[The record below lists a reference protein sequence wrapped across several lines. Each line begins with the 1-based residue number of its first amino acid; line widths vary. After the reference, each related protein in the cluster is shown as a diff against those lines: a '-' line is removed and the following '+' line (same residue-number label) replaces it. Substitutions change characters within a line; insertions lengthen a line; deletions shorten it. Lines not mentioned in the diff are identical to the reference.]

1 MHLLK
6 YTDTPEPG
14 VLRWA
19 TADELTDWRNK
30 VRLDLGN
37 REHRRIE
44 YQNDFST
51 DKSIDVVDRDGAGNP
66 IIERPVPSKPREP
79 RELTDLLTHEVLAKH
94 MLFMATHAPDAYMR
108 KIREYRQMAGWGHMT
123 DEQAADQV
131 VELCRKLAQATA
143 QKVVEKGKVGGG
155 YRGVML

>member
-14 VLRWA
+14 VIRWA
-19 TADELTDWRNK
+19 SADELAAFRKK
-30 VRLDLGN
+30 VRVDLGN

-44 YQNDFST
+44 YFNDFST
-51 DKSIDVVDRDGAGNP
+51 DKSIDVVERDPAGNP
-66 IIERPVPSKPREP
+66 IIEKPAPAKPRDP

-94 MLFMATHAPDAYMR
+94 MLYMARYAPDAYIR
-108 KIREYRQMAGWGHMT
+108 KIREYKQTAGWGHLT

-131 VELCRKLAQATA
+131 VELCQKLAQATA

-155 YRGVML
+155 FRGVVL